1 MTQAEQILL
10 ERRRAVYA
18 AGHARGFEEGI
29 AAAADVIREVALGS
43 ALSLEQ
49 KEVLVET
56 ANAIHLAFVERT
68 EKSEPSRIV
77 MA

>member
-29 AAAADVIREVALGS
+29 AAAADVVRESAIAS
-43 ALSLEQ
+43 ALAP
-49 KEVLVET
+49 EVKDAVIEI

-68 EKSEPSRIV
+68 ERRV
-77 MA
+77 VNA